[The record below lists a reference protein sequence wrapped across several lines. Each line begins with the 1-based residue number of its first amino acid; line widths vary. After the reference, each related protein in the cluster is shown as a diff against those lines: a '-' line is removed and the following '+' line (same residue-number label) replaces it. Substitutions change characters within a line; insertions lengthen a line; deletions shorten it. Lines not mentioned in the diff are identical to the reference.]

1 MGKYK
6 NILVAVDGS
15 VSSRNAFRQACR
27 ISRENGKHIAAVTV
41 IPTLDDLFDSLSVR
55 EKAARAV
62 REEGEKVLA
71 EVTRAAEEE
80 GVFLKA
86 FLEEGSP
93 YDAVNEVAG
102 SGRYD
107 LIVMG
112 RRGTKSLERAFVGS
126 VTARVIGHSAVDVLV
141 IQRNTALGW
150 KKILL
155 ATDGSKYS
163 SVAADKAIDL
173 AKSYGGELAIVSVV
187 DVNEEFQATAPE
199 AVEKMVKKSREIV
212 HAIKDKAEAA
222 GVKAEA
228 FVGEGDSHSVIINLA
243 NEQNSNLIVMGSHGR
258 SGLGRLLMGSV
269 TEKVIGHTAC
279 PVLVVKS

>member
-41 IPTLDDLFDSLSVR
+41 IPSLDDLFDSLIVR
-55 EKAARAV
+55 EKAAKAV
-62 REEGEKVLA
+62 RGEGEKVLA
-71 EVTRAAEEE
+71 EVSKAAEEE
-80 GVFLKA
+80 GVFLKT

-112 RRGTKSLERAFVGS
+112 RRGTKALERAFVGS

-163 SVAADKAIDL
+163 AAAADKAIDL
-173 AKSYGGELAIVSVV
+173 AKAYGGELAVVSVV
-187 DVNEEFQATAPE
+187 DVNEEFQTTAPE
-199 AVEKMVKKSREIV
+199 AVEKMIKKSRETV
-212 HAIKDKAEAA
+212 QAIKDRAEAA
-222 GVKAEA
+222 GVAAEG
-228 FVGEGDSHSVIINLA
+228 FVGEGNSHSVIINLA
-243 NEQNSNLIVMGSHGR
+243 KEKNSNLIIMGSHGR